1 MIRALFTAATGM
13 SAQEVNVA
21 VISNNIANV
30 NADGFKKSRAEF
42 QDLMYQNLRLVATLS
57 PNGNQVPTGSQV
69 GAGTKLAAVSKVFL
83 QGDFIRTQRDL
94 DMSISGK

>member
-42 QDLMYQNLRLVATLS
+42 QDLIYQNLRLVATLS
-57 PNGNQVPTGSQV
+57 PNGNQVPTGRQV
-69 GAGTKLAAVSKVFL
+69 GAGTKLANLKFDNSQIFL
-83 QGDFIRTQRDL
+83 RDPKNNQK
-94 DMSISGK
+94 IPN